1 MDFIVRI
8 ERAQM
13 AVRRY
18 IQLDPASL
26 ESRTGGTPLAAIA
39 EAELICGFRS
49 VEPASAARG
58 DPPGHAAEPPVEQI
72 EVMRGLVN
80 EKAAGIRLVPMP
92 AAEIVGTVIGIELP
106 FEIHRGNLTDNAGHK
121 HLLEQGPRR

>member
-8 ERAQM
+8 ERAEM

-39 EAELICGFRS
+39 EAERLCGFRP
-49 VEPASAARG
+49 VKRAPATRG
-58 DPPGHAAEPPVEQI
+58 DPLGHAAEPPV
-72 EVMRGLVN
+72 
-80 EKAAGIRLVPMP
+80 
-92 AAEIVGTVIGIELP
+92 
-106 FEIHRGNLTDNAGHK
+106 
-121 HLLEQGPRR
+121 

>member
-26 ESRTGGTPLAAIA
+26 ESRTSGTPLAAIA
-39 EAELICGFRS
+39 EAERLCGLRP
-49 VEPASAARG
+49 VEHASAARG
-58 DPPGHAAEPPVEQI
+58 DPLRHAAEPPVEQI
-72 EVMRGLVN
+72 EVMRGLVH

-106 FEIHRGNLTDNAGHK
+106 FEIHRGNVTDNAGHK